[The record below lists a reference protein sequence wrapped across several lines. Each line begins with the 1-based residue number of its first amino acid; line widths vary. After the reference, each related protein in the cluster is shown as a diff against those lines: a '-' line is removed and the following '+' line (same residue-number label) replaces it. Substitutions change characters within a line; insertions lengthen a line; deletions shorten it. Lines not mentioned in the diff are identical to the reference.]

1 MTKFFQQIANSAYF
15 KGLVIFT
22 ILLAG
27 VEVGLETYDSIT
39 SQYRNYLDI
48 LNAFILFVFI
58 IEIDVKILAEGKKP
72 WRFFQDGWNVFDFL
86 IVIICLLS
94 FQTRFVLVIRLIRIL
109 RVLRLVTVFP
119 QLRLIIGG
127 LFKSVPSMIYIFLLL
142 MLHFYIYAAIGTTMF
157 GKNDPFHFGSLH
169 ISMLTMFRAVTLEDW
184 ADIMYVNMYG
194 CDKISYEGSRL
205 CTDPIGSPV
214 FAAFYFVS
222 FIVIGA
228 MIVLNLLIGFIIS
241 GIEEMHEEEKHKEL
255 MHRKEK
261 DSLSIHEEIY
271 LIEKKLLAIS
281 DDIRAM
287 NTRLE
292 VMFKRENNKEMQ
304 APQAIVQELIEPERD
319 MSEIDR
325 GLR

>member
-1 MTKFFQQIANSAYF
+1 MTKFFQQIANSPYF

-48 LNAFILFVFI
+48 LNAFILFIFI
-58 IEIDVKILAEGKKP
+58 IEIDIKILAEGKKP

-86 IVIICLLS
+86 IVVICLFS

-109 RVLRLVTVFP
+109 RVLRLITVFP
-119 QLRLIIGG
+119 ELRLIIGG
-127 LFKSVPSMIYIFLLL
+127 LFKSVPSMMYIFLLL
-142 MLHFYIYAAIGTTMF
+142 MLHFYIYAAVGTTMF

-169 ISMLTMFRAVTLEDW
+169 ISMLTMFRSVTLEDW

-194 CDKISYEGSRL
+194 CDKISYEGSRM
-205 CTDPIGSPV
+205 CTTPMPNPI

-255 MHRKEK
+255 MRKKEK
-261 DSLSIHEEIY
+261 DNLSIHEEIY
-271 LIEKKLLAIS
+271 LIEKKLLDIS

-292 VMFKRENNKEMQ
+292 VMFKRENNKDMQ
-304 APQAIVQELIEPERD
+304 APQAIAKEMIEPERD